1 MPSMHACS
9 ALIGSISVIMTRAP
23 APRIAAALPLPTSPK
38 PQISA
43 RLPPSITSVARMMP
57 SGREWRQPY
66 TLSNFDFVTQSFTL
80 MAGNRSSPLAAICF
94 RRCTPVV
101 VSSETPRTVL
111 LILVHFCASF
121 WIDAL
126 RIESTHLNSGFSVDA
141 GSGSVPFFAKRASA
155 FTPSWIRSV
164 ASPPSSTS
172 MSGPLA
178 PGHVSICSVHH
189 QYSSRVSPF
198 HAKTE
203 EVPALAIAAAAWSC
217 VEKMLQLAQRTS
229 APRAARVSMS
239 TPVWMVMCKEP
250 EILTPLNGLSLP
262 SARQFFRPGISTSA
276 RVSSLRPNSARLM
289 SATFESAIRTSCQ
302 RDARYK
308 QEGHLSQ
315 NGYGPRH
322 LHFSKGELLA

>member
-121 WIDAL
+121 RMDAF

-141 GSGSVPFFAKRASA
+141 RPREHLLRAPPVLLERLALPREHGGGPGLGDRRGRVVLRREDVAARPAHLRAKRVERLDQHA
-155 FTPSWIRSV
+155 
-164 ASPPSSTS
+164 
-172 MSGPLA
+172 GLD
-178 PGHVSICSVHH
+178 GHVKGAGD
-189 QYSSRVSPF
+189 PD
-198 HAKTE
+198 
-203 EVPALAIAAAAWSC
+203 ALERL
-217 VEKMLQLAQRTS
+217 VLAL
-229 APRAARVSMS
+229 RAAVHQ
-239 TPVWMVMCKEP
+239 
-250 EILTPLNGLSLP
+250 
-262 SARQFFRPGISTSA
+262 A
-276 RVSSLRPNSARLM
+276 
-289 SATFESAIRTSCQ
+289 
-302 RDARYK
+302 
-308 QEGHLSQ
+308 
-315 NGYGPRH
+315 RH
-322 LHFSKGELLA
+322 LHLRQDELLAAELRKAHVSHLRISHLCNERRAHK